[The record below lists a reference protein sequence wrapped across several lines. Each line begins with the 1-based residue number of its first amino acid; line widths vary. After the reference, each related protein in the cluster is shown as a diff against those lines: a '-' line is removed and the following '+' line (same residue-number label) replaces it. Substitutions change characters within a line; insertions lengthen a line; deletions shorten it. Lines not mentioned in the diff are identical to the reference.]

1 MYVGIYVSIY
11 LYNIHSFIPQHV
23 MNGKSETYVLCM
35 RKMGGFLFFV
45 FWEMRSGV
53 EGRGRN
59 KEKRGEKGGREGGVG
74 VSK

>member
-1 MYVGIYVSIY
+1 MYTE
-11 LYNIHSFIPQHV
+11 N
-23 MNGKSETYVLCM
+23 E
-35 RKMGGFLFFV
+35 GFFFFV
-45 FWEMRSGV
+45 FFFWEMRSGV

>member
-1 MYVGIYVSIY
+1 MYAE
-11 LYNIHSFIPQHV
+11 
-23 MNGKSETYVLCM
+23 NGGC
-35 RKMGGFLFFV
+35 FLFFV